1 MKRNGYQLSGALT
14 ILEARKEASSF
25 LADVGVN
32 EPDSNAELLLR
43 HVLGLEGAK
52 YLLALRD
59 PFPIESKEA
68 WEAAINRK
76 ASGEPAQYIIGEQEF
91 YGLALKVTPAVLIPR
106 PETELLVEQIAELGD
121 LLWPGGRGYR

>member
-1 MKRNGYQLSGALT
+1 LKRNGYQLSGALT

-68 WEAAINRK
+68 WEALTVRPQVSQRSIL
-76 ASGEPAQYIIGEQEF
+76 SGSRNSTA
-91 YGLALKVTPAVLIPR
+91 
-106 PETELLVEQIAELGD
+106 
-121 LLWPGGRGYR
+121 WPSRSRRRC